1 MSEIVLK
8 KGKPAICI
16 PLTGKNRTEL
26 KDELELIKNQ
36 PHQLVEWRADFMMAE
51 NNGNSFWYISR
62 EVLNTLGFLKA
73 ELDVPV
79 LFTIRTSREG
89 GEIDIAAE
97 DYIFI
102 NKLIADSGLAELIDV
117 EAFTAEG
124 TDMVSAFVEYAHNA
138 GQKVLLSNHDFEKT
152 PAVEEMVR
160 KYDFMNDLNGDI
172 IKLAVMPKEEGDVA
186 KLLEAAAITDEKYP
200 DKALVAISMA
210 ETGMISRICAGQ
222 FGSVITF
229 AAGKNA
235 SAPGQI
241 DALTLQGYLDEYYK

>member
-36 PHQLVEWRADFMMAE
+36 PHQLVEWRADFLMAE
-51 NNGNSFWYISR
+51 NDGNSFWYISR
-62 EVLNTLGFLKA
+62 EVLNTLGFLRA

-97 DYIFI
+97 DYIFL
-102 NKLIADSGLAELIDV
+102 NRLITDSGMAELIDI

-124 TDMVSAFVEYAHNA
+124 ADMVSEFIEYAHKA

-160 KYDFMNDLNGDI
+160 KYDFMTELNGDV
-172 IKLAVMPKEEGDVA
+172 IKLAVMPKEDDDVA
-186 KLLEAAAITDEKYP
+186 KLLEAAAITDEKHP
-200 DKALVAISMA
+200 GKPLVAISMA
-210 ETGMISRICAGQ
+210 EAGMISRICAGQ